1 MIKRK
6 KNIIGRRMR
15 ARRIALGISVID
27 LANKMGEMGVRISAQ
42 QVMAIERGERKVVD
56 YEAQKIAL
64 TLKVKTGWLITGTNR

>member
-1 MIKRK
+1 
-6 KNIIGRRMR
+6 
-15 ARRIALGISVID
+15 
-27 LANKMGEMGVRISAQ
+27 MGEMGVRISAQ